1 MIKPQKKSIGRPKS
15 NPKAP
20 RYSSTPNHKTLITT
34 TQNLPLVVGNIY
46 MKVEN
51 FDLEELSVIFIF
63 NFHCFKTF
71 YIFN

>member
-1 MIKPQKKSIGRPKS
+1 MNKPQKMSIGRRKS
-15 NPKAP
+15 NPNAS
-20 RYSSTPNHKTLITT
+20 RDSSTPNHKTLITT

-51 FDLEELSVIFIF
+51 FDLEELSVILIL

-71 YIFN
+71 HI